1 MDLRREEWRL
11 TASAALHGFILAA
24 EFEYP
29 MAELKT
35 KYDKI
40 MNIFFMAP
48 VLPAVRV

>member
-35 KYDKI
+35 KCDKI
-40 MNIFFMAP
+40 MNI
-48 VLPAVRV
+48 LP